1 MKLPQHIHCIGIGGI
16 GVSGIAKLLHA
27 LGVRVSGSDATA
39 SPITDEL
46 TSLGISVAIGHD
58 AGHLPKEA
66 GIVIFSEAVPSENP
80 ERVDASERGI
90 PVLSAAEFLG
100 AYTADKRTIA
110 VSGTNGKST
119 TTAMLGSILVAAGMD
134 PTVILGSSLS
144 TFPLGNVR
152 VGKSDIVVL
161 EADEY
166 RAKYL
171 NYHPEM
177 IVLTNIEEDHLDFF
191 ADLTDIVETFD
202 QYLGNLRPGGT
213 VILNADDMVSA
224 HELHAEGNIL
234 TYGIVQEADYNAK
247 HVATSPGAQQFELH
261 TKDALLAACTLPVPG
276 RFNIANALAAATAAH
291 TLGVS
296 PTVIAEALA
305 AFPGIWRRFEIVG
318 ERNGATIVSDYG
330 HHPTAIR
337 VTVSAARE
345 FFPHRRIVLVFQ
357 PHQHNRTARLF
368 EDFVAAL
375 HAPDIALISDIYHV
389 TGREETTE
397 VTAKGLA
404 EAAGRPDAVFYS
416 GTLGETQKKAES
428 ILLPGDVVIV
438 MGAGTIDEVARGLVA
453 AASTGVGA

>member
-16 GVSGIAKLLHA
+16 GVSGIAKLLNA
-27 LGVRVSGSDATA
+27 QDVRVSGSDASA
-39 SPITDEL
+39 SAITDEL
-46 TSLGISVAIGHD
+46 ISLNISVSIGHD
-58 AGHLPKEA
+58 AAHLPKETEM
-66 GIVIFSEAVPSENP
+66 VIFSEAVPSENP
-80 ERVDASERGI
+80 ERVQASRGGI

-144 TFPLGNVR
+144 TFSLGNVR

-191 ADLTDIVETFD
+191 ADLADIVETFD
-202 QYLGNLRPGGT
+202 QYLGNLRTGGT

-224 HELHAEGNIL
+224 HELHVQGTAV
-234 TYGIVQEADYNAK
+234 TYGIVQEADYQAK
-247 HVATSPGAQQFELH
+247 HVAATAGAQQFELH
-261 TKDALLAACTLPVPG
+261 TKDALLAACTLRVPG
-276 RFNIANALAAATAAH
+276 RFNIANALAAASAAH
-291 TLGVS
+291 TLGVP
-296 PTVIAEALA
+296 PTVIADALA

-337 VTVSAARE
+337 VTISAARE

-357 PHQHNRTARLF
+357 PHQHNRTAKLF
-368 EDFVAAL
+368 DDFVAAL
-375 HAPDIALISDIYHV
+375 HAPDVALVSDIYHV
-389 TGREETTE
+389 TGREETKE

-404 EAAGRPDAVFYS
+404 EAAERPEAVFYAGS
-416 GTLGETQKKAES
+416 VVETKTLAEK
-428 ILLPGDVVIV
+428 IMLPGDVVIV
-438 MGAGTIDEVARGLVA
+438 MGAGDIDEVARGLVV
-453 AASTGVGA
+453 ASKK